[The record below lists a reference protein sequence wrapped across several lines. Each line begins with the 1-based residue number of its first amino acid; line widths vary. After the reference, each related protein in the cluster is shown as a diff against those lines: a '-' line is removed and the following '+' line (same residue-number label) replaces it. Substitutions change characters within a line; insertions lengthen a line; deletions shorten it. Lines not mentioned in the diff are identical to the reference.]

1 MLTCQ
6 SCGFNLGTV
15 NISSEDECQHVSDRA
30 QQVARFAVILCNY
43 TVLEIEQ
50 NCLID
55 NILSYS
61 AQPYSNV
68 QKI

>member
-6 SCGFNLGTV
+6 PCVFNLGTV
-15 NISSEDECQHVSDRA
+15 NISSKHVSDLA
-30 QQVARFAVILCNY
+30 QQDAKFAVILCNY
-43 TVLEIEQ
+43 TVLEILQ

-61 AQPYSNV
+61 EQPYSNV

>member
-1 MLTCQ
+1 M
-6 SCGFNLGTV
+6 
-15 NISSEDECQHVSDRA
+15 SDHA
-30 QQVARFAVILCNY
+30 QQVTRFAVILCNY

-50 NCLID
+50 NYLID
-55 NILSYS
+55 HILSYS